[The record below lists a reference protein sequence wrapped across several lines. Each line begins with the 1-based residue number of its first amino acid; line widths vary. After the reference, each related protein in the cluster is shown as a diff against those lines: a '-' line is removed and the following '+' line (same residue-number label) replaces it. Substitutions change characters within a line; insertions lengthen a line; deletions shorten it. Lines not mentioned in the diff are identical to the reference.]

1 MPDVETKLCPRCHK
15 AIPKAA
21 QVCIKC
27 GADLRGSKLM
37 WALAVASTIL
47 ALFTVWM
54 MTRG

>member
-1 MPDVETKLCPRCHK
+1 MPDAETKLCPRCHK

-37 WALAVASTIL
+37 WVLAAASALL
-47 ALFTVWM
+47 ALITVWM
-54 MTRG
+54 MTRS